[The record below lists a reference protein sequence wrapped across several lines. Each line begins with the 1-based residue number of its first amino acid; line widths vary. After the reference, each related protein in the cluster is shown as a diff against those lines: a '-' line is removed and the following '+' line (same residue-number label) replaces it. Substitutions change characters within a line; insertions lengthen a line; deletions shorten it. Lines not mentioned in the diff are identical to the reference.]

1 MIRVTTDELSRLAD
15 RRRAEREGDI
25 YRRDRVT
32 YSYSDLTHTCQACGR
47 KVVGGGTCACQT
59 QGAFEL

>member
-1 MIRVTTDELSRLAD
+1 MIRVTTEDLARLAD

-32 YSYSDLTHTCQACGR
+32 YSYSDPTYTCQACGR
-47 KVVGGGTCACQT
+47 LVRGGGTCSCQT
-59 QGAFEL
+59 QEAL